1 MARLSNKQVYLTMTL
16 QEKIDKLPL
25 SIEYDGKVYNLRI
38 YTEKELIVLVYML
51 YNHHTLFHVKD
62 DRILLKTSFRLEELV
77 DKALKAINDKVW
89 ED

>member
-1 MARLSNKQVYLTMTL
+1 MTL

-25 SIEYDGKVYNLRI
+25 SIECDGKVYNLRI

-62 DRILLKTSFRLEELV
+62 DRILLKTSFRLEDVV
-77 DKALKAINDKVW
+77 DRALTIIENKEW
-89 ED
+89 E

>member
-1 MARLSNKQVYLTMTL
+1 MTL

-51 YNHHTLFHVKD
+51 YNHNTLFHVKD

-77 DKALKAINDKVW
+77 DRALTIIENKEW
-89 ED
+89 EK

>member
-1 MARLSNKQVYLTMTL
+1 MTL

-25 SIEYDGKVYNLRI
+25 SIEYNGKEYFLHIENSQKRIALRYI
-38 YTEKELIVLVYML
+38 DPCFDFI
-51 YNHHTLFHVKD
+51 HLFSICD

-77 DKALKAINDKVW
+77 DKSLKAINDKVW